1 MPRSL
6 RQRARGAGGRGRA
19 LGGPGGRHRVP
30 HGHETGLRYVQP
42 ALFRVLRRSAAM
54 PHHGG
59 GHGVAHPDRHRA
71 EVHRGGRFPMKP
83 LNFHKW
89 IDEHRDLLK
98 PPVGNAQIWEGDRD
112 FMVTVVGGPNART
125 DYHINQGEEFFYQV
139 EGDIV
144 LRTLQDGKRVDVPI
158 RQGEIFLLPSGT
170 PHSPQR
176 PANTVGLVIERRRL
190 PEEKDTFL
198 WVCDGCGSELYRES
212 FHLTD
217 IVKQLPP
224 VFEHYWGN
232 PANTTCRKCSRKHAK
247 P

>member
-1 MPRSL
+1 MEL
-6 RQRARGAGGRGRA
+6 A
-19 LGGPGGRHRVP
+19 
-30 HGHETGLRYVQP
+30 
-42 ALFRVLRRSAAM
+42 
-54 PHHGG
+54 
-59 GHGVAHPDRHRA
+59 
-71 EVHRGGRFPMKP
+71 P
-83 LNFHKW
+83 LNFRKW
-89 IDEHRDLLK
+89 IEEHRHLLK

-125 DYHINQGEEFFYQV
+125 DYHLNQGEEFFYQG
-139 EGDIV
+139 EGEIV
-144 LRTLQDGKRVDVPI
+144 L
-158 RQGEIFLLPSGT
+158 LPPDT

-190 PEEKDTFL
+190 PGEKDTFL

-232 PANTTCRKCSRKHAK
+232 AANTTCRKCGRKHAK